1 MLQESQTII
10 SSPSELEGY
19 SFIEQNSLLDTPS
32 YNFFLNRVTKGFQI
46 FSEANNQ
53 SENRPYQVKY
63 AAMFCVRRLNM
74 MVWAPRSGKTLTA
87 LLTLYGLY
95 GDGIVKMRK
104 RSIHIIV
111 PSLLA
116 TMSWVKELERF
127 PVFKNLYTVVNREKD
142 YLRAATPI
150 VIYRH
155 DFAKNRC
162 KSSLS
167 QNNPCMSHII
177 QKDRPTMLIVD
188 EVHEIRRKNERS
200 KHLNIIRN
208 KARRVLALTGTPS
221 EGNLIDI
228 HNLLHFVYR
237 RHWVYRT
244 VKAFTTRFSE
254 AEYVNA
260 NYLYG
265 TDNNIDSPDKYLTKL
280 MPQKRPEYYQLISR
294 YWHRLSLNDEEV
306 RSCITL
312 PKVVNIMQSVEP
324 KADTMTAYYKYISH
338 YHVNLRRAMQG
349 NAVRNRAEAL
359 SLINPL
365 IKLLNSSDKNSAKL
379 DRLKEIVRNSTGK
392 VVVFC
397 DQIDSARIVYDVLH
411 EEFQD
416 QVVRIRAT
424 DNKEQQARM
433 SEDERIA
440 IVTQFQEDPSV
451 KVGVFSINLA
461 FQAIDLSAASD
472 IVYYCLCWSS
482 LKIQQ
487 SISRPVSPTN
497 KNPEVNLHWLYT
509 KNAIDEYQVKLAA
522 HKIEGS
528 NRLLDYEVCA
538 EQIEDDLSPNEV
550 IRRMLQHVS

>member
-1 MLQESQTII
+1 MTQPSQII
-10 SSPSELEGY
+10 VSSPSELEG
-19 SFIEQNSLLDTPS
+19 FCFLERNSLTNDPS
-32 YNFFLNRVTKGFQI
+32 YDFFLNRVTKGFQI
-46 FSEANNQ
+46 FAQANSE

-95 GDGIVKMRK
+95 GDGIARMRK
-104 RSIHIIV
+104 RSIHITV

-127 PVFKNLYTVVNREKD
+127 PVYKGLYTVVNKEKD
-142 YLRAATPI
+142 YLSATTPI
-150 VIYRH
+150 IIYRH
-155 DFAKNRC
+155 DFAKNKRRT
-162 KSSLS
+162 SLS
-167 QNNPCMSHII
+167 KNNPCMSHLI
-177 QKDRPTMLIVD
+177 QRDRPTMLIVD
-188 EVHEIRRKNERS
+188 EIHEIRRKNERS

-221 EGNLIDI
+221 EGNLIDV

-237 RHWVYRT
+237 KHWAYKT

-254 AEYVNA
+254 AEQVKA

-294 YWHRLSLNDEEV
+294 YWHRLSLNDPEV

-312 PKVVNIMQSVEP
+312 PRVVNLMQSVEP
-324 KADTMTAYYKYISH
+324 KPATMSAYYKYISQ
-338 YHVNLRRAMQG
+338 YYVNLRRAMQG

-365 IKLLNSSDKNSAKL
+365 VKLLNSSDKNSAKL
-379 DRLKEIVRNSTGK
+379 DRLKKIVRDSTGK

-397 DQIDSARIVYDVLH
+397 EQIDSARIVYEVLH

-451 KVGVFSINLA
+451 KVGVFSIKLTS
-461 FQAIDLSAASD
+461 QAIDLSAASD

-497 KNPEVNLHWLYT
+497 KHSVVNIHWLYT
-509 KNAIDEYQVKLAA
+509 HNAIDEYQVGLAA
-522 HKIEGS
+522 NKIEGS

-550 IRRMLQHVS
+550 IRRMLQNIS